1 MNRDQ
6 IMVQVRQLLAEQ
18 LTIDPTKITEQS
30 TLDELGADSLDRVEI
45 IMKLEDLFGV
55 EISDDDADRLT
66 SVDSIV
72 AYLERNL
79 HQ

>member
-6 IMVQVRQLLAEQ
+6 ISVQVRQLLAEQ
-18 LTIDPTKITEQS
+18 LTIDSTKVTEQA

-66 SVDSIV
+66 SVESIV
-72 AYLERNL
+72 SYLEQHL
-79 HQ
+79 

>member
-6 IMVQVRQLLAEQ
+6 ISVQVRQLLAEQ
-18 LTIDPTKITEQS
+18 LTIDFTKITEQS
-30 TLDELGADSLDRVEI
+30 TLNELGADSLDRVEI
-45 IMKLEDLFGV
+45 IMKIEDLFGV

-66 SVDSIV
+66 GVDSII
-72 AYLERNL
+72 AYLEQHL

>member
-72 AYLERNL
+72 AHLERNL

>member
-6 IMVQVRQLLAEQ
+6 ISVQVRQLLAEQ

-66 SVDSIV
+66 SVESIV
-72 AYLERNL
+72 SYLEQHL
-79 HQ
+79 

>member
-6 IMVQVRQLLAEQ
+6 ISVQVRQLLAEQ

-45 IMKLEDLFGV
+45 IMKLEDLFGI

-72 AYLERNL
+72 AYLEQHL
-79 HQ
+79 